1 MQYLLPQRAIVGGV
15 SIIISVIGA
24 GNGFLLS
31 GSRVA
36 FFLAREGMIPVPVR
50 DCYMVMQHSACRNK
64 EYGRGET

>member
-1 MQYLLPQRAIVGGV
+1 MPQRAIVGGV

-36 FFLAREGMIPVPVR
+36 CYLAREGMIPVPAR